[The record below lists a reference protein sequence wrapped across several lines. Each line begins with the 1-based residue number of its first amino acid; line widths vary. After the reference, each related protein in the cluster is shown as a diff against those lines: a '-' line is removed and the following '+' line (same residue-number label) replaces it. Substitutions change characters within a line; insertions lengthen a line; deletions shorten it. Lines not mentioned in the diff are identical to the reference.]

1 MKRRSKVLTLLFIF
15 LGTLLIAAPGPRPA
29 KAWGLAT
36 HMFIVTEAVEG
47 ITNDSWAEAFDYYS
61 IELMQGC
68 TTPDQSWQDWV
79 NHLYYPEAEYGNAPE
94 AAARWYNYARDNLTA
109 GNWHDGF
116 FAMGVMSHYFADPHI
131 PIHTDD
137 DWTGHSGYEAD
148 INENLLEFELNPP
161 TETTVSNVSQLVV
174 DGAEFAHPYYDAV
187 VAAYPTSEDR
197 AIDTNPTI
205 KAFTEDCLSLAING
219 CLALFYNLTHTL
231 DAPDVSYVYNY
242 VALVDYAHSNDYILY
257 EGEDKLTELN
267 KTLARKGFEMRKQTS
282 PFAANNLT
290 DVDIL
295 IITCAKDAY
304 SSTELAAIADWAS
317 TGNKGLIITGRGDS
331 SAVQGYINIAR
342 PNSILNAIG
351 GHIRI
356 NEDTVNMMNTYQ
368 PWYVDITDIPAPNDA
383 LNLTFGVDA
392 ITFYSPASLYF
403 TEDNPVLPI
412 VITDETGYQ
421 VNENTPPIEVIYD
434 NTADALNGDQIPLAA
449 VEEIG
454 DLRLLTTGTTI
465 FSNFDYGRV
474 DTFDN
479 IIFLE
484 NFLDWAVGD
493 RGEHTISDVD
503 EVGPRISDVQVTL
516 DGTTITVSA
525 NVTDPGAVSL
535 VQLKY
540 NRNSP
545 VTIPMETSGNHLYV
559 AQIANATGTVELWI
573 EAEDDAGNTA
583 IRAYFSVE
591 VSGKLGAMDWIVI
604 SVGIA
609 AAAVVMVIIIL
620 ILRKR

>member
-1 MKRRSKVLTLLFIF
+1 MKKRIKVLTLLFMF
-15 LGTLLIAAPGPRPA
+15 LGTLFIFVPGPRA
-29 KAWGLAT
+29 TRAWGLAT
-36 HMFIVTEAVEG
+36 HMFIVNEAVEG
-47 ITNDSWAEAFDYYS
+47 ITNDSWAAAFDYYS
-61 IELMQGC
+61 IELISGS
-68 TTPDQSWQDWV
+68 TTPDQAWQDWV
-79 NHLYYPEAEYGNAPE
+79 NHLYYPETGYGNAPQ
-94 AAARWYNYARDNLTA
+94 AAARWYNYTRDNFTA
-109 GNWHDGF
+109 GNWEAGF
-116 FAMGVMSHYFADPHI
+116 FAMGVMSHYVADPHI

-148 INENLLEFELNPP
+148 INENLLEFDLNPP
-161 TETTVSNVSQLVV
+161 TETLVSNVSQIVV
-174 DGAEFAHPYYDAV
+174 DGATFSHPYYDTV

-205 KAFTEDCLSLAING
+205 KAFTEDCLSLAINST
-219 CLALFYNLTHTL
+219 LALYYNLTHNI

-242 VALVDYAHSNDYILY
+242 IALVDYAHSNDYILY

-267 KTLARKGFEMRKQTS
+267 KTLARKGFEMRKQTT
-282 PFAANNLT
+282 PFTVGNLT
-290 DVDIL
+290 DVDLL
-295 IITCAKDAY
+295 IITCALDAY
-304 SSTELAAIADWAS
+304 TAAELTAISDWAAS
-317 TGNKGLIITGRGDS
+317 GNKGLIITGRGDH
-331 SAVQGYINIAR
+331 SAAEGYINIAR

-351 GHIRI
+351 AHIRI

-368 PWYVDITDIPAPNDA
+368 PWYIDITDIPVPNDA

-403 TEDNPVLPI
+403 TEDNPVMPI

-421 VNENTPPIEVIYD
+421 VNDNTPPIEVIYD

-454 DLRLLTTGTTI
+454 NLRLLTTGTTI
-465 FSNFDYGRV
+465 FSNFDYGKA

-484 NFLDWAVGD
+484 NVLDWAVGD
-493 RGEHTISDVD
+493 RGENTIPDVD

-525 NVTDPGAVSL
+525 TVTDPGAVSA
-535 VQLKY
+535 VELKY

-559 AQIANATGTVELWI
+559 TQIANATGTVELWI

-583 IRAYFSVE
+583 IRAYFTVV
-591 VSGKLGAMDWIVI
+591 VSEEPGGIDWIIV

-620 ILRKR
+620 VIRKR